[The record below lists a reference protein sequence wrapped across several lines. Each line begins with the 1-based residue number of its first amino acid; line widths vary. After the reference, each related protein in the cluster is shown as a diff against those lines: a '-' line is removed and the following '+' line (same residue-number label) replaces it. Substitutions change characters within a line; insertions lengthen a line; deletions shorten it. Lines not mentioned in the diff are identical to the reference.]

1 MKCES
6 HNSFIFIDLML
17 IWRDFGNIGSKRAN
31 HIHNIS
37 SVKFLKIR

>member
-17 IWRDFGNIGSKRAN
+17 ILQYFDSILRKRAN

-37 SVKFLKIR
+37 RVKSP